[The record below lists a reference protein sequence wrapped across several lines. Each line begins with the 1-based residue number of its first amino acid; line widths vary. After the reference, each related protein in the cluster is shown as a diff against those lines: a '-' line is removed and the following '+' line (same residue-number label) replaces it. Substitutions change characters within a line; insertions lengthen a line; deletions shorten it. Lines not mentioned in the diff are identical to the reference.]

1 MADDMEQAQ
10 DIGADNLDDISA
22 DDDTQAD
29 ETPPVVAVPTTDDK
43 AATPTDE
50 QFPQHVPVPVDVTD
64 KIYGA
69 FREEFNEDEAASL
82 QRAWGDHA
90 WGNEQVVR
98 AVIRDNPA
106 IDSIYV
112 QNQTE
117 TGGLSADGVEHALR
131 YILEQSGETESAF
144 LKKHPELDAL
154 YFDHVTADGGIT
166 PAGLYRMLH
175 YFGKTAGHKFNYR
188 GQR

>member
-1 MADDMEQAQ
+1 MPDDMEQAQ

-22 DDDTQAD
+22 DDDTQAG

-50 QFPQHVPVPVDVTD
+50 QFPQRVPVPVNVND

-82 QRAWGDHA
+82 QRAWGDNA

-98 AVIRDNPA
+98 AVIRDHPA

-131 YILEQSGETESAF
+131 YLLEQAKESETEF
-144 LKKHPELDAL
+144 LKKHPELEGI
-154 YFDHVTADGGIT
+154 YFDHADENGNLSVTGA
-166 PAGLYRMLH
+166 YRALH
-175 YFGKTAGHKFNYR
+175 YLGKAKGYKFNYK

>member
-1 MADDMEQAQ
+1 MADDIETPADGDDLPEQTGGTVPGQ
-10 DIGADNLDDISA
+10 FG
-22 DDDTQAD
+22 
-29 ETPPVVAVPTTDDK
+29 ETPPVDADK
-43 AATPTDE
+43 AATPAVDATVDE

-64 KIYGA
+64 KIYTA
-69 FREEFNEDEAASL
+69 MREEFNEDEAASL

-98 AVIRDNPA
+98 AVIRDHPA

-131 YILEQSGETESAF
+131 YLLEQAKESETVF
-144 LKKHPELDAL
+144 LKKHPELEGI
-154 YFDHVTADGGIT
+154 YFDHADENGNLSVTGA
-166 PAGLYRMLH
+166 YRALH
-175 YFGKTAGHKFNYR
+175 YLGKTRGYKFNYR